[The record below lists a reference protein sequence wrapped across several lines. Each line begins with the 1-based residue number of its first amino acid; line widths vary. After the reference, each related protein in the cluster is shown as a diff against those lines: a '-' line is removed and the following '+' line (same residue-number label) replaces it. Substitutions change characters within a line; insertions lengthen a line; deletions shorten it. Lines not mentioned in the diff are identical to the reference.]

1 MHIFLYTLIFVH
13 EIYAV
18 IGFFVFLVFR
28 PLKIKDFS
36 KQVWLVGFSLE
47 SLQALFL
54 CRNGG
59 G

>member
-18 IGFFVFLVFR
+18 IGFFVFR

-47 SLQALFL
+47 SLQAAFFMP
-54 CRNGG
+54 
-59 G
+59 